1 MEKIKFNKNDII
13 FNVRMTRVKDD
24 VIKIESEKAIPNEII
39 TNGFSI
45 INEFNDSI
53 IHI

>member
-24 VIKIESEKAIPNEII
+24 VIKLNQKKLFQ
-39 TNGFSI
+39 TKLLQMDFQ
-45 INEFNDSI
+45 
-53 IHI
+53 